1 MMSFTTWILSALA
14 IGITAYVL
22 PGVEATAVGALI
34 AAIVIAFL
42 NIFIKPLIVFLTLPI
57 NIVTLGLFTIVINA
71 VIVMLAGMIVP
82 GFGVQGFVTAV
93 ICSIV
98 LAVVQMILFSVVKAE

>member
-1 MMSFTTWILSALA
+1 MISFTTWILSALA
-14 IGITAYVL
+14 IGITAFIL
-22 PGVEATAVGALI
+22 PDVEATLVGALI

-42 NIFIKPLIVFLTLPI
+42 NIFIKPLIIFLTLPI
-57 NIVTLGLFTIVINA
+57 NVLTLGLFTIVINA
-71 VIVMLAGMIVP
+71 FIIMIAGYLVP

-98 LAVVQMILFSVVKAE
+98 LAVVQIVLFSVVKGK